1 METLKNKTVKRPKYK
16 VKKINMVIMLS
27 IELFF
32 IHPVN
37 NVMLS
42 ALLFVIKA
50 VKD

>member
-1 METLKNKTVKRPKYK
+1 
-16 VKKINMVIMLS
+16 MLPWIHFFES

-42 ALLFVIKA
+42 AGTDIVICH
-50 VKD
+50 